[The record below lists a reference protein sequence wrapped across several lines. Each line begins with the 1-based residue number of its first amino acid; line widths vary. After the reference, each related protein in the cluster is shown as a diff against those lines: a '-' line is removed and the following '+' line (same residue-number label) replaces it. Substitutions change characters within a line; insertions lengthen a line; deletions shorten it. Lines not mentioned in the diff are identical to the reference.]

1 LINLKSFILVSLTLF
16 FLQGSAFGADYYW
29 FYTTSKTWKKHKQRD
44 FLEGKVK
51 RDILE
56 KLDSLYEKNPQ
67 AYTFYMHEGDVK
79 VWVGC
84 TFDSY
89 SVEGNNLVNQYQY
102 YNQGY
107 TCNTSVFSRDSKQ
120 YLLGGYAFWLNHLD
134 LMELNIVYG
143 SWEFINVNNQP
154 ENFGSS
160 NFYENSKGIYVFF
173 GSYYNPRINL
183 NSSDLGGF
191 FLDWKTK
198 RWKKVELEID
208 GADLALASK
217 ESPFYFLQ
225 TKDYAFMVINSAQP
239 NLGWNIIEKETGK
252 IYFLDTRNSDVFLSP
267 FMEII
272 DNVIFYQSPSGSE
285 KSLDLDRI
293 FAESKEVG
301 EIRVVEKDI
310 FQKISI
316 KELFYLLTI
325 VLLIALLLCTYLFR
339 RKPNKSINPDPEANL
354 ARITEEIL
362 VYSGKMLNAEAL
374 DKILGLDELENFD
387 SKRLKRSRMVTEINN
402 KHKQIHNKELISR
415 CKNPED
421 RRFVYYE
428 IQK

>member
-1 LINLKSFILVSLTLF
+1 
-16 FLQGSAFGADYYW
+16 
-29 FYTTSKTWKKHKQRD
+29 
-44 FLEGKVK
+44 
-51 RDILE
+51 
-56 KLDSLYEKNPQ
+56 
-67 AYTFYMHEGDVK
+67 
-79 VWVGC
+79 
-84 TFDSY
+84 
-89 SVEGNNLVNQYQY
+89 
-102 YNQGY
+102 
-107 TCNTSVFSRDSKQ
+107 
-120 YLLGGYAFWLNHLD
+120 
-134 LMELNIVYG
+134 MELNIVYG